1 MTAVTTDLPPWA
13 ERTHGDT
20 RPTRAPRKARVV
32 IEVDADDAPWL
43 VRELHA
49 VATDVPTTG
58 QTSILAACSRAR
70 IDGGA

>member
-1 MTAVTTDLPPWA
+1 MNANTLAPWLT
-13 ERTHGDT
+13 RTHGAT
-20 RPTRAPRKARVV
+20 QPAAAPRKVRIV

-43 VRELHA
+43 VRELHR

-70 IDGGA
+70 IEGGA